1 MTTKHLWAALGAAAA
16 VRRATLVNSV
26 LPEREAALAAAETAL
41 AAATAASTTA
51 KEVRVSRYVYPLVD
65 VSIVT
70 QYSSFIA

>member
-1 MTTKHLWAALGAAAA
+1 
-16 VRRATLVNSV
+16 V
-26 LPEREAALAAAETAL
+26 LPEREADLAAAETAL

-70 QYSSFIA
+70 RYYSSFA

>member
-1 MTTKHLWAALGAAAA
+1 M
-16 VRRATLVNSV
+16 NSV
-26 LPEREAALAAAETAL
+26 LPEREAALAAAEAAL

-70 QYSSFIA
+70 RYYSSFIA

>member
-1 MTTKHLWAALGAAAA
+1 
-16 VRRATLVNSV
+16 VNSV

-51 KEVRVSRYVYPLVD
+51 KEVRVFRYVYPLVD

-70 QYSSFIA
+70 QYYSSFIA